1 MKGLLIKDLRLIL
14 KQKTVLMLVFIIGI
28 LNIGEADAAFMAGY
42 MIFIGTF
49 LAINTISYDGFDN
62 GMAFLMTMPSGR
74 KTYAVEKYVFTIGMS
89 VAVSLVALVFACI
102 AGMVNNCGSSL
113 MENAAIVLTVFV
125 TALIAASVMIPVNLK
140 FGPEKGRILLFA
152 VVGILVAAAYLV
164 EKQLAGMAVWFAGV
178 AKVLS
183 GMSELMLG
191 LGLLAIGVVAVLV
204 SMAVTIKVMTNKE
217 F

>member
-62 GMAFLMTMPSGR
+62 GMAYLMTMPSGR

-89 VAVSLVALVFACI
+89 VTISLVAFVFAAI
-102 AGMVNNCGSSL
+102 AEVINNGGSNL
-113 MENAAIVLTVFV
+113 PETVAIVLTVFA
-125 TALIAASVMIPVNLK
+125 TALIAACIMIPVNLK

-152 VVGILVAAAYLV
+152 IVGILVAVGYLL
-164 EKQLAGMAVWFAGV
+164 EKQMAFVAAKLAGVIE
-178 AKVLS
+178 VLS
-183 GMSELMLG
+183 GMSELVLG
-191 LGLLAIGVVAVLV
+191 LGLLVIVVLVVLV
-204 SMAVTIKVMTNKE
+204 SVAVTVKVMMNKE